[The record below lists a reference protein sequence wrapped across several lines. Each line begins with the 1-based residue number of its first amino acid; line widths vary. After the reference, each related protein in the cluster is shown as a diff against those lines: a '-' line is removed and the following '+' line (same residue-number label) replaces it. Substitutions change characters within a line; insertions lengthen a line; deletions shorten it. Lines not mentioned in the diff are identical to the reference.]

1 MPKCSCYSW
10 FQLDVYAIMRP
21 SYNGNDC
28 FDVFHFIKRNDFEA
42 PDDFGEDSFFFHL
55 SKFLPNA
62 ISCSSRKGDVGIGVN
77 RSEIKFIIQYS
88 HQVSQNKKAS
98 KLTHFDSGIFQ
109 AQTCLDWSIS

>member
-1 MPKCSCYSW
+1 
-10 FQLDVYAIMRP
+10 MRP

-28 FDVFHFIKRNDFEA
+28 FDIFHSIKRNDFEA

-62 ISCSSRKGDVGIGVN
+62 ISCSSRKGDIGIEVN

-88 HQVSQNKKAS
+88 HQVSQDKKHLNS
-98 KLTHFDSGIFQ
+98 LIVIQESFRHKLVWTGPYPR
-109 AQTCLDWSIS
+109 ISMQLAGKCQN